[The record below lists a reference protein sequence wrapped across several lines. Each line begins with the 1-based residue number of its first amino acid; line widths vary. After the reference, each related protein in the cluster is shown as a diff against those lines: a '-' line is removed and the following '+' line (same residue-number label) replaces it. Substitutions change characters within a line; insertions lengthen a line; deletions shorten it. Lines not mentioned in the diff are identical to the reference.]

1 MTTTAAIDKRISD
14 SMILTITKWIIKFLK
29 VRGRIVLSFLM
40 VSMGVL
46 SSIFTLAL
54 VETGLIFTI
63 MDIKQSSP
71 LIAEVLD
78 IQGMALDT
86 LLNTV
91 PAFLLIWS
99 LALFFAPQYKKFK
112 NTSSVIFDGLS
123 LLSRGPG
130 TAGLLVGA
138 CLLGASC
145 IALQSEKFI
154 DYHFQVAGSVVALL
168 IISWWL
174 KKNGV
179 PNLEEKPA
187 KYNFQKG
194 YKDYLK
200 ALLEKNHRSL
210 GVWVATVG
218 LGIYLWN
225 TFSPIFKVFFA
236 FYDEYKQIL
245 EPWFSTF

>member
-1 MTTTAAIDKRISD
+1 MTTTAEIDKRISD
-14 SMILTITKWIIKFLK
+14 SLIITITKWIIKFLK
-29 VRGRIVLSFLM
+29 IRGRIVLFFLM

-63 MDIKQSSP
+63 MDIKKSSP
-71 LIAEVLD
+71 LMAEVLD
-78 IQGMALDT
+78 LQGMAVDT
-86 LLNTV
+86 LLHTV
-91 PAFLLIWS
+91 PAFLWIWS
-99 LALFFAPQYKKFK
+99 LALFFAPQYKEFR
-112 NTSSVIFDGLS
+112 NTSSVLFDGLS
-123 LLSRGPG
+123 LLSKAPG
-130 TAGLLVGA
+130 TAGLIVGA

-154 DYHFQVAGSVVALL
+154 DYHLQVAGSVVALL
-168 IISWWL
+168 ITSWWL

-187 KYNFQKG
+187 KYSFQKG

-200 ALLEKNHRSL
+200 TLLEENHRSL
-210 GVWVATVG
+210 GVWFATVG
-218 LGIYLWN
+218 FGIYLWN
-225 TFSPIFKVFFA
+225 TFSPRVKVFFA
-236 FYDEYKQIL
+236 FYNEYKQVL